1 MTHNL
6 NFIEMKNLLI
16 VLFGFMLITSCGG
29 NSSKTE
35 SQKTESGKVK
45 SSESISPCSL
55 LSEVEIKDV
64 LSLPKDALTT
74 MENAVYTYPTCS
86 YEWETLVYEK
96 NTTIGGQQMALEY
109 PYKLMVVL
117 VANADKS
124 MYDKSTVVYKN
135 GENISGLG
143 EMAIWGD
150 DMSQVTFLSDG
161 SIIHLSLKISGN
173 NSENKDKAIELAKLV
188 EKRL

>member
-1 MTHNL
+1 MR
-6 NFIEMKNLLI
+6 NLLI
-16 VLFGFMLITSCGG
+16 ILFGFILLASCGG

-35 SQKTESGKVK
+35 SQKTESRKAK
-45 SSESISPCSL
+45 SSQNISPCSL
-55 LSEVEIKDV
+55 LTEAEIKDV

-74 MENAVYTYPTCS
+74 MEDAVYTYPTCS

-96 NTTIGGQQMALEY
+96 STTIGGKQMALEY
-109 PYKLMVVL
+109 PYNLMIVL
-117 VANADKS
+117 VANANKS
-124 MYDKSTVVYKN
+124 MYDKSSVVYKD

-150 DMSQVTFLSDG
+150 GMSQVTFLSNG
-161 SIIHLSLKISGN
+161 HMIHLSLKISGD
-173 NSENKDKAIELAKLV
+173 SSVNKEKAIELAKLV